1 MKIGDRRP
9 EFLRA
14 PADLIEY
21 WSSEQIANCR
31 KFIFSKPTYKCH
43 SAIIEDLLNEGHEF
57 ILSALSIRSPGTLV
71 FTIST
76 SN

>member
-31 KFIFSKPTYKCH
+31 KFIFSTSTSKCH
-43 SAIIEDLLNEGHEF
+43 SAVIEDLLNEGHEF
-57 ILSALSIRSPGTLV
+57 ILSGLSI
-71 FTIST
+71 
-76 SN
+76 